1 MQLLLP
7 HRNSPGKDNLA
18 YWENFLTEQ
27 EIQTILSL
35 PEWGDTS
42 PAVIGGREG
51 KFTPQ
56 VEESI
61 RKSGVAWLEKSPH
74 TQHIFEKIVNVINE
88 VNRTFFKFDLTG
100 LFEAA
105 QLTTYS
111 ADRNDFYTWH
121 IDGSLKDP
129 NVVPRKLSMT
139 LLLSDPS
146 EFEGGQFQIKTVS
159 DSPFIVEQKRGRA
172 WFFPSYHLHRVTPVT
187 KGVRKSLVLWIGG
200 PEFK

>member
-1 MQLLLP
+1 MQLFLP

-27 EIQTILSL
+27 DIQTILNL
-35 PEWGDTS
+35 PEWGNMS
-42 PAVIGGREG
+42 PATVGGKESECVAR
-51 KFTPQ
+51 
-56 VEESI
+56 VEESV
-61 RKSGVAWLEKSPH
+61 RKSNVAWLEPSARTKD
-74 TQHIFEKIVNVINE
+74 IFEKIVAVINE
-88 VNRTFFKFDLTG
+88 VNRQYFKFDLAG

-111 ADRNDFYTWH
+111 ADQNEFYTWH

-139 LLLSDPS
+139 LLLSDPA
-146 EFEGGQFQIKTVS
+146 EFSGGDFQVKIHS
-159 DSPFIVEQKRGRA
+159 DVPVTVEQKRGRA

-187 KGVRKSLVLWIGG
+187 RGVRKSLVLWIGG